1 MEYCLEFH
9 PHLVMG
15 MVEISQR
22 EKKPL
27 TVNHTKKVRSD
38 NLGFANHGF
47 LIGKQKKHVIH
58 LQAHPGLKIVD
69 SNYPLY
75 IYMI

>member
-1 MEYCLEFH
+1 
-9 PHLVMG
+9 MG

-47 LIGKQKKHVIH
+47 LIGKQKNTLDICKHTLV
-58 LQAHPGLKIVD
+58 
-69 SNYPLY
+69 
-75 IYMI
+75 

>member
-1 MEYCLEFH
+1 
-9 PHLVMG
+9 MG

-22 EKKPL
+22 EKKKPL

-47 LIGKQKKHVIH
+47 LIGKQKKTR
-58 LQAHPGLKIVD
+58 
-69 SNYPLY
+69 
-75 IYMI
+75 